1 MRIITGSARG
11 AKLSTLEGEDVRP
24 TTDRVKQA
32 LFNIVQF
39 QIEGRNVLDLFAGSG
54 QLGLE
59 AVSRG
64 AKCAVLVDTA
74 QNAIDVIS
82 ANVHHMDYASY
93 LMKQDMLF
101 DLAFLDPPYHKGI
114 LEKALPLTAEVMN
127 EGGIIVCEHAAD
139 EPVPEEAG
147 DFVKRRTYQYGKIM
161 LTVYEHRNMVAE

>member
-1 MRIITGSARG
+1 
-11 AKLSTLEGEDVRP
+11 
-24 TTDRVKQA
+24 
-32 LFNIVQF
+32 
-39 QIEGRNVLDLFAGSG
+39 
-54 QLGLE
+54 
-59 AVSRG
+59 
-64 AKCAVLVDTA
+64 
-74 QNAIDVIS
+74 
-82 ANVHHMDYASY
+82 MDYASY

-114 LEKALPLTAEVMN
+114 LEKALLLTAEVMN